1 MFSRRINEEL
11 ELRPVDER
19 YAEELT
25 ALVRRDIAHLKP
37 WMPWATERYSV
48 EDAREFIRRQIR
60 QYAED
65 QGFATLIFFR
75 GRVAGSIGYN
85 LIDWSNRKADIGY
98 WLGAEFMGRGIMT
111 RACRAIVSR
120 LLEESGYRVAAVAG
134 AEEALEVFAAE
145 DVAVTLT
152 DIRMAGTDG
161 LALLDRIKDIDPEAL
176 VVVMTAYSS
185 VDSAVAALR
194 KGAYDY
200 ITKPFVNEDLL
211 QSVKNALRQ
220 RELFRENRLL
230 RRELDRR
237 YSFSEIIGTSEALQQ
252 VFRLV
257 EKVAATNTNI
267 LVYGESGTGKEL
279 FARAI
284 HHNSPRAGRPF
295 VAINCGALPETLLES
310 ELFGHTKGAF
320 TGATQSRPGLFRS
333 AEGGTVFL
341 DEIGEISQA
350 LQVRLLRAVQEH
362 EVTPVG
368 SSAPVPFD
376 ARVIAATNRD
386 LEREVSE
393 GRFREDLFYRLN
405 VIEIHLPPL
414 RERRE
419 DIPLLARHFVKRT
432 AREQG
437 QDEKSVEPS
446 AMTALINYN
455 WPGNVRELQ
464 NAVERAFTLSGERVD
479 LDSLPPRV
487 RDAAGGALPVRDPD
501 GLRPTLAEVER
512 RHILET
518 LAAVNQDKVRA
529 ANILGIDLSTL
540 YRKLKRYDAV

>member
-1 MFSRRINEEL
+1 MSTQSLI
-11 ELRPVDER
+11 
-19 YAEELT
+19 
-25 ALVRRDIAHLKP
+25 LV
-37 WMPWATERYSV
+37 
-48 EDAREFIRRQIR
+48 
-60 QYAED
+60 AED
-65 QGFATLIFFR
+65 EDL
-75 GRVAGSIGYN
+75 
-85 LIDWSNRKADIGY
+85 
-98 WLGAEFMGRGIMT
+98 M
-111 RACRAIVSR
+111 RAIIKQ
-120 LLEESGYRVAAVAG
+120 LLEGAGYRVAAASS

-145 DVAVTLT
+145 DVALTLT
-152 DIRMAGTDG
+152 DIRMSGMDG
-161 LALLDRIKDIDPEAL
+161 LALLDRIKDVDSEAL

-200 ITKPFVNEDLL
+200 VTKPFVNEDLL
-211 QSVKNALRQ
+211 QSVKNGIRQ
-220 RELFRENRLL
+220 RELFRENRQL

-237 YSFSEIIGTSEALQQ
+237 YSFSEIIGTSESLQR

-267 LVYGESGTGKEL
+267 LINGESGTGKEL
-279 FARAI
+279 VARAI
-284 HHNSPRAGRPF
+284 HHNSPRADRPF

-320 TGATQSRPGLFRS
+320 TGAVAPRAGLFRS

-341 DEIGEISQA
+341 DEIGEISPPM
-350 LQVRLLRAVQEH
+350 QVRLLRAAQEH

-368 SSAPVPFD
+368 SNAPVRFD
-376 ARVIAATNRD
+376 ARIICATNRD
-386 LEREVSE
+386 LEKEVTE

-419 DIPLLARHFVKRT
+419 DVPLLVRHFVKRT

-437 QDEKSVEPS
+437 QPEKAVEPDV
-446 AMTALINYN
+446 MTALINYN

-464 NAVERAFTLSGERVD
+464 NAVERAFTLSGDAID

-487 RDAAGGALPVRDPD
+487 RDTAAGQLPLRDPD
-501 GLRPTLAEVER
+501 GLRPTLDEVER
-512 RHILET
+512 RHILDT
-518 LAAVNQDKVRA
+518 LSSVNQDKTRA

-540 YRKLKRYDAV
+540 YRKLKRYGAA

>member
-1 MFSRRINEEL
+1 MSTQ
-11 ELRPVDER
+11 P
-19 YAEELT
+19 
-25 ALVRRDIAHLKP
+25 LVL
-37 WMPWATERYSV
+37 V
-48 EDAREFIRRQIR
+48 
-60 QYAED
+60 AED
-65 QGFATLIFFR
+65 EDL
-75 GRVAGSIGYN
+75 
-85 LIDWSNRKADIGY
+85 
-98 WLGAEFMGRGIMT
+98 M
-111 RACRAIVSR
+111 RAIVSR
-120 LLEESGYRVAAVAG
+120 LLEESGYRVAAVAS
-134 AEEALEVFAAE
+134 AEEALEVFAAG

-152 DIRMAGTDG
+152 DIRMAGMDG
-161 LALLDRIKDIDPEAL
+161 LALLDRVKDIDAEAL

-220 RELFRENRLL
+220 RELFRENRAL

-237 YSFSEIIGTSEALQQ
+237 YSFSEIIGTSESLQQ

-279 FARAI
+279 IARAI
-284 HHNSPRAGRPF
+284 HHNSPRADRPF

-320 TGATQSRPGLFRS
+320 TGATNARPGLFRS

-362 EVTPVG
+362 EVTPLG
-368 SSAPVPFD
+368 ASAPARFD
-376 ARVIAATNRD
+376 ARIICATNRD
-386 LEREVSE
+386 LEREVTE

-405 VIEIHLPPL
+405 VIEVHLPPL

-432 AREQG
+432 AREQA
-437 QDEKSVEPS
+437 QDEKSIEPA
-446 AMTALINYN
+446 AMTALINYA

-464 NAVERAFTLSGERVD
+464 NAIERAFTLSGAAALD

-487 RDAAGGALPVRDPD
+487 RDAAGQAAAVRDPD
-501 GLRPTLAEVER
+501 GLRPTLEEIER
-512 RHILET
+512 RHILDT
-518 LAAVNQDKVRA
+518 LASVNQDKARA

>member
-1 MFSRRINEEL
+1 MSTQPLI
-11 ELRPVDER
+11 
-19 YAEELT
+19 
-25 ALVRRDIAHLKP
+25 LV
-37 WMPWATERYSV
+37 
-48 EDAREFIRRQIR
+48 
-60 QYAED
+60 AED
-65 QGFATLIFFR
+65 EDL
-75 GRVAGSIGYN
+75 
-85 LIDWSNRKADIGY
+85 
-98 WLGAEFMGRGIMT
+98 M
-111 RACRAIVSR
+111 RAIISR
-120 LLEESGYRVAAVAG
+120 LLEESGYRVAAVAS
-134 AEEALEVFAAE
+134 AEDALEAFAAE

-152 DIRMAGTDG
+152 DIRMAGMDG
-161 LALLDRIKDIDPEAL
+161 LALLDRVKDIDAEAL

-200 ITKPFVNEDLL
+200 VTKPFVNEDLL

-220 RELFRENRLL
+220 RELFRENRAL
-230 RRELDRR
+230 RRELDSR
-237 YSFSEIIGTSEALQQ
+237 YSFSEIIGTSESLQR

-279 FARAI
+279 IARAI
-284 HHNSPRAGRPF
+284 HHNSPRGTRPF

-320 TGATQSRPGLFRS
+320 TGATQARSGLFRS

-368 SSAPVPFD
+368 SSAPARFD

-386 LEREVSE
+386 LEREVTE

-419 DIPLLARHFVKRT
+419 DIPLLVRHFVKRT

-437 QDEKSVEPS
+437 QDEKAFDPA

-479 LDSLPPRV
+479 LDSLPPRI
-487 RDAAGGALPVRDPD
+487 RDAAGQTPTVRDPD

-512 RHILET
+512 RYILDT
-518 LAAVNQDKVRA
+518 LASVNEDKARA